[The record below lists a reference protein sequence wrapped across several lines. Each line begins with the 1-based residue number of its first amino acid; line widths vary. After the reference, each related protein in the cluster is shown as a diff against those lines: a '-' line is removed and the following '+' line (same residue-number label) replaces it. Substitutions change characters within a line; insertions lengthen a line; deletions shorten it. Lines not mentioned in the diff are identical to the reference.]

1 MSLKKSNI
9 EYFAT
14 WCQCQ
19 ELSRSFN
26 LSSATHLIATSHCPS
41 LRWGCG
47 LTVEGSGLQHQKQGP
62 LKREADQVR
71 HRTCSQMGCEQVL
84 SHFLALMIYWCWV
97 FSLLS
102 LVLTFISVLLENR
115 KLLPDSTTPL
125 HALACYSTS
134 RRLFRQDSGDLSKI
148 SVTSRRP
155 LPQENPSISTSSD
168 SQINRSVEEQQYT
181 ASSHLIQSSKSFNT
195 TPDQSLFQEKCTNPF
210 FGQIDENR
218 IDSTAYN
225 DSGRSEANFHGY
237 TSATSPRDV

>member
-1 MSLKKSNI
+1 MRMWADSWRIGAATPKAGTLEEGGRPGTSQDM
-9 EYFAT
+9 FA
-14 WCQCQ
+14 
-19 ELSRSFN
+19 N
-26 LSSATHLIATSHCPS
+26 
-41 LRWGCG
+41 
-47 LTVEGSGLQHQKQGP
+47 GLQASSVSFSCIDD
-62 LKREADQVR
+62 L
-71 HRTCSQMGCEQVL
+71 
-84 SHFLALMIYWCWV
+84 LMLG

-181 ASSHLIQSSKSFNT
+181 ALSHLIQSSKSFNT

-225 DSGRSEANFHGY
+225 DSGCSEANLRGY